1 MTDKELKRLSDLM
14 LVGYFLSML
23 FYSCSYVFIYQVIV
37 QAVPRSFLG
46 IEQIVGCV
54 STIIFCK
61 VWNKY
66 SDRLFR
72 YYRLILWLE
81 IIFDVALFADVIVR
95 GDLKFYF
102 MFNIMIMA
110 IITRNLICGRTKM
123 KAKVNPTEKL
133 REKFDNNSQIA
144 DSAATIIGAT
154 TAIIIPF
161 SLNTLFVLALIGN
174 CIDNVFFLYI
184 YHKLKRSEFCVS
196 REYIQF

>member
-1 MTDKELKRLSDLM
+1 MTPKELKRLSNLM

-46 IEQIVGCV
+46 IEQIIGCV
-54 STIIFCK
+54 STIVFCK

-66 SDRLFR
+66 SDKLFR
-72 YYRLILWLE
+72 HYRLILWLE
-81 IIFDVALFADVIVR
+81 IIADIILFADVIVR

-102 MFNIMIMA
+102 MFNILIMA

-123 KAKVNPTEKL
+123 KAKVNPTEQL

-144 DSAATIIGAT
+144 DSAATIIGAG
-154 TAIIIPF
+154 TAIIFPF

-184 YHKLKRSEFCVS
+184 YHKLKRSDS
-196 REYIQF
+196 IGNNQNS

>member
-46 IEQIVGCV
+46 VEQIVGCV

-81 IIFDVALFADVIVR
+81 IIFDVALFADVIIR

-184 YHKLKRSEFCVS
+184 YHKLKRSDLCVP
-196 REYIQF
+196 

>member
-81 IIFDVALFADVIVR
+81 IIFDVALFADVIIR

-196 REYIQF
+196 

>member
-1 MTDKELKRLSDLM
+1 MNESKLKHLSNLM
-14 LVGYFLSML
+14 LLGYFLSML

-81 IIFDVALFADVIVR
+81 IIFDVALFADVIIR

-154 TAIIIPF
+154 TAIITPF

-174 CIDNVFFLYI
+174 CIDNVFFVYI

-196 REYIQF
+196 

>member
-1 MTDKELKRLSDLM
+1 MKSMTTKELKRLSDLM

-161 SLNTLFVLALIGN
+161 SLNILFVLALIGN

-184 YHKLKRSEFCVS
+184 YHKLKGRDSCVP
-196 REYIQF
+196 

>member
-81 IIFDVALFADVIVR
+81 IIFDVALFADVIIR

-161 SLNTLFVLALIGN
+161 SLNTLFVLVLIGN

-184 YHKLKRSEFCVS
+184 YHKLKRSDLCVP
-196 REYIQF
+196 

>member
-1 MTDKELKRLSDLM
+1 MSESKLKHLSNLM
-14 LVGYFLSML
+14 LLGYFLSML
-23 FYSCSYVFIYQVIV
+23 FYSCSYVYIYQVIV

-81 IIFDVALFADVIVR
+81 IIADVILFVDVIIR

-154 TAIIIPF
+154 IAIIIPF

-184 YHKLKRSEFCVS
+184 YHKLKRSDFCVP
-196 REYIQF
+196 

>member
-81 IIFDVALFADVIVR
+81 IIFDVALFADVIIR

-102 MFNIMIMA
+102 MFNIIIMA

-196 REYIQF
+196 

>member
-1 MTDKELKRLSDLM
+1 MIDKELKRLSDLM

-81 IIFDVALFADVIVR
+81 IIFDVALFADVIIR

-110 IITRNLICGRTKM
+110 IITRNLICGITKM

-184 YHKLKRSEFCVS
+184 YHKLKRSDLCVP
-196 REYIQF
+196 

>member
-1 MTDKELKRLSDLM
+1 MTTKELKRLSDLM

-161 SLNTLFVLALIGN
+161 SLNILFVLALIGN

-184 YHKLKRSEFCVS
+184 YHKLKRSDLCVP
-196 REYIQF
+196 

>member
-1 MTDKELKRLSDLM
+1 MTAKELKRLSDLM

-81 IIFDVALFADVIVR
+81 IIFDAALFADVIIR

-102 MFNIMIMA
+102 MLNILIMA

-184 YHKLKRSEFCVS
+184 YHKLKGRDSCVP
-196 REYIQF
+196 

>member
-1 MTDKELKRLSDLM
+1 MTTKELKRLSDLM

-81 IIFDVALFADVIVR
+81 IIFDVALFADVIIR

-184 YHKLKRSEFCVS
+184 YHRLKRSDLCVP
-196 REYIQF
+196 

>member
-66 SDRLFR
+66 SERLFR

-81 IIFDVALFADVIVR
+81 IIFDVALFADVIIR

-184 YHKLKRSEFCVS
+184 YHKLKRSDLCVP
-196 REYIQF
+196 

>member
-1 MTDKELKRLSDLM
+1 MTPKELKRLSDLM

-46 IEQIVGCV
+46 IEQIIGCV

-81 IIFDVALFADVIVR
+81 IIFDVALFADVIIR

-123 KAKVNPTEKL
+123 KAKVNPTEQL

-144 DSAATIIGAT
+144 DSAATIIGAG

-184 YHKLKRSEFCVS
+184 YHKLKRGDSIG
-196 REYIQF
+196 RYQNT

>member
-1 MTDKELKRLSDLM
+1 MKSMTTKELKRLSDLM

-161 SLNTLFVLALIGN
+161 SLNILFVLALIGN

-184 YHKLKRSEFCVS
+184 YHKLKRSDLCVP
-196 REYIQF
+196 

>member
-1 MTDKELKRLSDLM
+1 MKSMTTKELKRLSDLM

-81 IIFDVALFADVIVR
+81 IIFDVALFADVIIR

-161 SLNTLFVLALIGN
+161 TLNTLFVLALIGN

-184 YHKLKRSEFCVS
+184 YHKLKGRDSCVP
-196 REYIQF
+196 

>member
-81 IIFDVALFADVIVR
+81 IIFDVALFADVIIR

-184 YHKLKRSEFCVS
+184 YHKLKRSDLCVP
-196 REYIQF
+196 

>member
-66 SDRLFR
+66 SDRVFR

-81 IIFDVALFADVIVR
+81 IIFDVALFADVIIR

-184 YHKLKRSEFCVS
+184 YHKLKRSDLCVP
-196 REYIQF
+196 

>member
-1 MTDKELKRLSDLM
+1 MKSMTTKELKRLSDLM

-133 REKFDNNSQIA
+133 RETFDNNSQIA

-161 SLNTLFVLALIGN
+161 SLNILFVLALIGN

-184 YHKLKRSEFCVS
+184 YHKLKRSDLCVP
-196 REYIQF
+196 

>member
-81 IIFDVALFADVIVR
+81 IIFDVALFADVIIR

-184 YHKLKRSEFCVS
+184 YYKLKRSDLCVP
-196 REYIQF
+196 

>member
-1 MTDKELKRLSDLM
+1 MTTKELKRLSDLM

-133 REKFDNNSQIA
+133 RETFDNNSQIA

-161 SLNTLFVLALIGN
+161 SLNILFVLALIGN

-184 YHKLKRSEFCVS
+184 YHKLKRSDLCVP
-196 REYIQF
+196 

>member
-1 MTDKELKRLSDLM
+1 MNESKLKHLSNLM
-14 LVGYFLSML
+14 LLGYFLSML

-81 IIFDVALFADVIVR
+81 IIFDVALFADVIIR

-184 YHKLKRSEFCVS
+184 YHKLKRGDSIG
-196 REYIQF
+196 RY

>member
-1 MTDKELKRLSDLM
+1 MTPKELKRLSDLM

-66 SDRLFR
+66 SDKLFR

-81 IIFDVALFADVIVR
+81 ILFDVILFADVIIR

-184 YHKLKRSEFCVS
+184 YHRLKRTN
-196 REYIQF
+196 R

>member
-1 MTDKELKRLSDLM
+1 MTPKELKRLSDLM

-46 IEQIVGCV
+46 IEQIIGCV
-54 STIIFCK
+54 STIVFCK
-61 VWNKY
+61 IWNKY

-81 IIFDVALFADVIVR
+81 IIFDVILFADVIIR

-123 KAKVNPTEKL
+123 KAKVNPTEQL

-144 DSAATIIGAT
+144 DSAATIIGAG

-184 YHKLKRSEFCVS
+184 YHKLKVS
-196 REYIQF
+196 DSIGSNQDN

>member
-1 MTDKELKRLSDLM
+1 MMTPKELKRLSDLM

-66 SDRLFR
+66 SDRLFL

-81 IIFDVALFADVIVR
+81 IIFDVILFVDVIIR

-123 KAKVNPTEKL
+123 KAKVNPTEQL

-144 DSAATIIGAT
+144 DSAATIIGAG

-184 YHKLKRSEFCVS
+184 YHKLKRSDS
-196 REYIQF
+196 IGSNQDN

>member
-14 LVGYFLSML
+14 LAGYFLSML

-81 IIFDVALFADVIVR
+81 IIFDVALFADVIIR

-184 YHKLKRSEFCVS
+184 YHKLKRSDLRVP
-196 REYIQF
+196 

>member
-1 MTDKELKRLSDLM
+1 MNKGKLKHLSNLM
-14 LVGYFLSML
+14 LLGYFLSML

-81 IIFDVALFADVIVR
+81 IIFDVALFADVIIR

-184 YHKLKRSEFCVS
+184 YHKLKRSDFCVP
-196 REYIQF
+196 

>member
-161 SLNTLFVLALIGN
+161 TLNTLFVLALIGN

-184 YHKLKRSEFCVS
+184 YHKLKGRDSCVS
-196 REYIQF
+196 

>member
-81 IIFDVALFADVIVR
+81 IIFDVALFADVIIR

-184 YHKLKRSEFCVS
+184 YHRLKRTN
-196 REYIQF
+196 R